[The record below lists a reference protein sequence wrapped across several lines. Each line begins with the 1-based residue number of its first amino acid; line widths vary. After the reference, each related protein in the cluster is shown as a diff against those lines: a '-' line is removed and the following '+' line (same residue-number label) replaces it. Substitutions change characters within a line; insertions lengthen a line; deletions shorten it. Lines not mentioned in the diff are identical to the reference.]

1 MRKVGKV
8 LAMLAAAAITAGAL
22 AGCGS
27 GAADKESSCLLYTSI
42 GRLQDMKRVKE
53 DDYSGEFL
61 YLVKRAAGY

>member
-27 GAADKESSCLLYTSI
+27 GAADKDHLHLSMVHPQQV
-42 GRLQDMKRVKE
+42 RKPLQQHKE
-53 DDYSGEFL
+53 GMS
-61 YLVKRAAGY
+61 

>member
-27 GAADKESSCLLYTSI
+27 GAADKESSAAVNGSQQVRKT
-42 GRLQDMKRVKE
+42 RQQHKE
-53 DDYSGEFL
+53 GMS
-61 YLVKRAAGY
+61 

>member
-27 GAADKESSCLLYTSI
+27 GACLLYTSPSP
-42 GRLQDMKRVKE
+42 RD
-53 DDYSGEFL
+53 
-61 YLVKRAAGY
+61 